1 MADTTHAE
9 SDASSAPLADTGD
22 GAGQERGE
30 DTGHDAGQEAAH
42 DTDQEVV
49 LAVTEPAVEQVLA
62 LRAAEDDAETLGLR
76 VEITGTA
83 GVEFTYDL
91 SFDPVADAD
100 PAAGDSVVYQGALP
114 VIVPQGSIDRLRGAT
129 LDLPRNADQGLVMRN
144 PNRPNPLAGV
154 ELDLSGD
161 VSERINQLLDQ
172 SVNPALA
179 AHGGYA
185 KLEGVKDDTA
195 FVTMGGGCQG
205 CAVSAVTL
213 REGIEAAILEA
224 VPEISQVVDATD
236 HTAGENPFY

>member
-1 MADTTHAE
+1 MPDDPTAPSLAGMAETTTSTDTE
-9 SDASSAPLADTGD
+9 
-22 GAGQERGE
+22 QEII
-30 DTGHDAGQEAAH
+30 
-42 DTDQEVV
+42 
-49 LAVTEPAVEQVLA
+49 LAVTESALEQVLA
-62 LRAAEDDAETLGLR
+62 LRAAEEDGDTLGLR

-100 PAAGDSVVYQGALP
+100 PAAGDSVVHQGGLP
-114 VIVPQGSIDRLRGAT
+114 VIVPAGSIERLRGAT
-129 LDLPRNADQGLVMRN
+129 LDLPRNGSEGLVMRN
-144 PNRPNPLAGV
+144 PNRPNPLAGI

-161 VSERINQLLDQ
+161 VPDRINQLLDQ

-185 KLEGVKDDTA
+185 KLEGVKDDVA
-195 FVTMGGGCQG
+195 YVTMGGGCQG

-224 VPEISQVVDATD
+224 IPEITRVEDATD
-236 HTAGENPFY
+236 HTAGANPFY

>member
-1 MADTTHAE
+1 MPDGAAPPSLTPMADTTTPT
-9 SDASSAPLADTGD
+9 DADDQTDPTAS
-22 GAGQERGE
+22 
-30 DTGHDAGQEAAH
+30 
-42 DTDQEVV
+42 TDQTDEDVV
-49 LAVTEPAVEQVLA
+49 LAVTEAARVQVLA
-62 LRAAEDDAETLGLR
+62 LRANEADGDDLGLR
-76 VEITGTA
+76 VEITGVA

-100 PAAGDSVVYQGALP
+100 PAAGDSVVLQGELP
-114 VIVPQGSIDRLRGAT
+114 VIVPADSIDRLRGAT
-129 LDLPRNADQGLVMRN
+129 LDLPRNGSEGLVMRN

-154 ELDLSGD
+154 ELELSGD
-161 VSERINQLLDQ
+161 VVDRINQLLDQ

-185 KLEGVKDDTA
+185 KLEGVQDDVA

-224 VPEISQVVDATD
+224 IPEITSVVDAPA
-236 HTAGENPFY
+236 HTAGANPFY